1 MVKTKIDI
9 KRAIMESGVSMA
21 DVAKRAGMDRSN
33 VSKMWAEDANPTYNK
48 LLAVANAIGKDI
60 TELFYPVDGSPV
72 AQPKAEQMAQQTAVA
87 VEKPQEAVA
96 EHIGGNVFMCP
107 HCQEKFALGVSLVP
121 LK

>member
-1 MVKTKIDI
+1 MLKVDILRYCSQHGITNVQLADMVGVMPQNVKATVGKNPKSEVVCRCAD
-9 KRAIMESGVSMA
+9 ALGVSPLSFFYE
-21 DVAKRAGMDRSN
+21 KNEENESIGMC
-33 VSKMWAEDANPTYNK
+33 
-48 LLAVANAIGKDI
+48 L
-60 TELFYPVDGSPV
+60 
-72 AQPKAEQMAQQTAVA
+72 AEQMAEQTAVA